1 MSKQVKRGLFS
12 LVLLWLIW
20 ILASLTYFHQYYLRQ
35 VISNLAPHLRHDFFL
50 SIVDLSDLAAIFFIA
65 YVITLPIAGILL
77 DRFGIKVV
85 FPITTAI
92 LALSCFIFAESRSQ
106 IGLIIARILMG
117 SAATFS
123 LLGSFTIIRQYF
135 RAELFP
141 LLSSL
146 TLSIGLLGGVLGGWF
161 LVEASKHYSW
171 RILMHYAGFFALG
184 LALFLFLSLI
194 LYELRNSGKKKIA
207 SQSLKKFLLDLK
219 IFLAN
224 GKNWLPGFYA
234 GFILVPIVAFAGFWS
249 TPLLM
254 IYYHL
259 DRVNSGQYTSLI
271 FIGYAI
277 GAPII
282 ALLAQKIGLRLMM
295 VFSASLAAITL
306 ILIIHFQLPFLLLL
320 ANLFFLGFSAGAFA
334 LTTIQIKLTTSSA
347 ITGSAFSFNTML
359 AQLVGALILWV
370 MGIYIYYLHG
380 VKLVQNN
387 LVYSFLV
394 LKETMH
400 LLIIC
405 AIIAVIIAFFIQ
417 SPDAEQ
423 TQASET

>member
-1 MSKQVKRGLFS
+1 M
-12 LVLLWLIW
+12 
-20 ILASLTYFHQYYLRQ
+20 
-35 VISNLAPHLRHDFFL
+35 
-50 SIVDLSDLAAIFFIA
+50 
-65 YVITLPIAGILL
+65 
-77 DRFGIKVV
+77 
-85 FPITTAI
+85 
-92 LALSCFIFAESRSQ
+92 
-106 IGLIIARILMG
+106 
-117 SAATFS
+117 
-123 LLGSFTIIRQYF
+123 
-135 RAELFP
+135 
-141 LLSSL
+141 
-146 TLSIGLLGGVLGGWF
+146 
-161 LVEASKHYSW
+161 
-171 RILMHYAGFFALG
+171 
-184 LALFLFLSLI
+184 
-194 LYELRNSGKKKIA
+194 
-207 SQSLKKFLLDLK
+207 
-219 IFLAN
+219 
-224 GKNWLPGFYA
+224 
-234 GFILVPIVAFAGFWS
+234 AFAGFWS